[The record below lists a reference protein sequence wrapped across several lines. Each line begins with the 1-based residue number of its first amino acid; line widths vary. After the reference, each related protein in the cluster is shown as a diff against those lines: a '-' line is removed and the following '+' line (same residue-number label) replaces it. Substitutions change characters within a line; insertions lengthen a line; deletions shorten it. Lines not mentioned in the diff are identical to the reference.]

1 MITNERQYKITK
13 AQLQRFKDAAEGYD
27 PLEMIRNGIDPI
39 IVEAQRS
46 SFLEQQ
52 NELGAQISRYEGL
65 RDGKIPNV
73 TVDSFSYVGTAL
85 IECRIARGLTQR
97 DLAERLGLKE
107 QQIQRYEQERYQAAS
122 IARLAAIAEAL
133 ELDVSIHLGVGT
145 GSESEEKADDTVAEV
160 FDPKKLP
167 VREMRKRG
175 WLQHIESEAAGAS
188 STDYDLAAAFIA
200 RASNGSHLR
209 ALHRQN
215 VRSGGKVNNYAILAW
230 KARILQKARSI
241 GVASSSERP
250 IDPIFISKLVR
261 LSCEL
266 DGPIKAVELLR
277 DNGIAVVFE
286 ERMVGSHLDGAA
298 MLLDGKV
305 PVIGMT
311 LRHDRLD
318 NFWFVLLHEL
328 AHIVC
333 HRDKGL
339 RDGFFDDEGAIS
351 TEAVEKEADIFAG
364 NALIPDE
371 VWNNSFVRFTKSRDQ
386 VIDFATRNR
395 IGVSVVAGRIR
406 NERKEYSLF
415 TDLVGQGTVR
425 QLIASAGMMES

>member
-13 AQLQRFKDAAEGYD
+13 AQLQRFKDAAQSYD
-27 PLEMIRNGIDPI
+27 AIEMIRSGIDPI

-46 SFLEQQ
+46 SFVEQQ
-52 NELGAQISRYEGL
+52 NELGAQINRYEEL
-65 RDGKIPNV
+65 RDGRVPNIC
-73 TVDSFSYVGTAL
+73 VDSFSCVGTAL
-85 IECRIARGLTQR
+85 IECRIVRGLTQR
-97 DLAERLGLKE
+97 DLADRLGLKE

-122 IARLAAIAEAL
+122 IARLAAIADAL
-133 ELDVSIHLGVGT
+133 ELDVSIHIGVG
-145 GSESEEKADDTVAEV
+145 GNLESAGKADDVFAEV

-175 WLQHIESEAAGAS
+175 WLQHLEFDTVNAS

-200 RASNGSHLR
+200 HASNGSHLR

-215 VRSGGKVNNYAILAW
+215 VRAGGKVNNYAILAW
-230 KARILQKARSI
+230 KARILQKARKISLANT
-241 GVASSSERP
+241 GERP
-250 IDPIFISKLVR
+250 IDPIFINNLVR
-261 LSCEL
+261 LSCDH
-266 DGPIKAVELLR
+266 DGPVKAVNLLR
-277 DNGIAVVFE
+277 ENGIAVVFE

-298 MLLDGKV
+298 MLLDGRV

-328 AHIVC
+328 AHVVC

-339 RDGFFDDEGAIS
+339 RDGFFDDEGAAS
-351 TEAVEKEADIFAG
+351 TEAVEKEADAFAG
-364 NALIPDE
+364 SALIPDE
-371 VWNNSFVRFTKSRDQ
+371 VWNNSFVRFTRSRDQ

-395 IGVSVVAGRIR
+395 IGASVVAGRIR